1 MPVFPR
7 TLRRLAVLAVAALLV
22 STAAPLDAQEPAAG
36 GVPVLA
42 WHFFKDR
49 LEPRDGPLTESF
61 ARYEETL
68 EFLARQGFRSVFPEE
83 VGRAIPG
90 GGRPVIL
97 TFDDG
102 RKELLRAAEI
112 LERHGFRGIF
122 FVIPTLADAGD
133 DRFLTA
139 PEVARLARA
148 GHRVAAHGYDHRSMA
163 TSGTEVAASLTRS
176 QRLLAGQTG
185 GAPDAPDF
193 AFPFGHYT
201 AEVAE
206 ALAGSYRYLHT
217 VNPGYWDGRSALLPR
232 MLVMSNVD
240 PALFRDYV
248 LGGARYSPPL
258 EPLTDDGAVTSR
270 VAFRLRG
277 GPLPDGVE
285 LFSVSADATGRS
297 YVSHPLG
304 KSLEVSGDTVWVDL
318 AAHMARHYPP
328 ERSAISYALV
338 VREGGALRWLSPGI
352 QHWLRDPAT
361 GPRSTP
367 ARPRTTSSPE

>member
-1 MPVFPR
+1 MPAFPHS
-7 TLRRLAVLAVAALLV
+7 LRRLVVLAAAALLSV
-22 STAAPLDAQEPAAG
+22 ATPLRAQAPLEG

-68 EFLARQGFRSVFPEE
+68 AFLARQGFRSVFPEE
-83 VGRAIPG
+83 VGRATPG

-122 FVIPTLADAGD
+122 FIIPNVTDAGD

-139 PEVARLARA
+139 AEVERLARA

-163 TSGTEVAASLTRS
+163 VSGTEVASSLTRS
-176 QRLLAGQTG
+176 RRLLASQTG
-185 GAPDAPDF
+185 GAQAAPDF

-201 AEVAE
+201 TEVAE

-248 LGGARYSPPL
+248 LGGARYAPRL
-258 EPLTDDGAVTSR
+258 EPLSDDGTVASR

-304 KSLEVSGDTVWVDL
+304 KSLRVSGDTVWVDL
-318 AAHMARHYPP
+318 AAHMARHYTP

-338 VREGGALRWLSPGI
+338 VREGQALRWLSPGI
-352 QHWLRDPAT
+352 QHWIRDPV
-361 GPRSTP
+361 